1 MDDSRWQGDYESGLR
16 DGKIVALEA
25 LIAKHDERF
34 EHHERRLTDHES
46 RFAFLE
52 RIVWGL
58 LGAISLIQFGPAI
71 QGWLAG

>member
-1 MDDSRWQGDYESGLR
+1 MEDRGKDHDYESGLR
-16 DGKIVALEA
+16 DGKIGALEA
-25 LIAKHDERF
+25 IIAKHDQRF
-34 EHHERRLTDHES
+34 EHHERRLTDHET

-71 QGWLAG
+71 QGWLSG